1 MVVAGARVGLDNA
14 RDYDE
19 AYASAYL
26 RYFLTPQGRVAI
38 PPAPLFPYYNF
49 GDPRL

>member
-1 MVVAGARVGLDNA
+1 MAGAASFALI
-14 RDYDE
+14 